1 MATNLAFD
9 SQLLQEAVVI
19 GGFKSKKDAINQ
31 ALREFIQRHKQRE
44 IVDLFGKFPAD
55 TDYDYKKVRPG
66 WDRGQAGTQQL
77 DPHYP

>member
-19 GGFKSKKDAINQ
+19 GGFKSKKEAINQ

-44 IVDLFGKFPAD
+44 IIDLFGKFPAD
-55 TDYDYKKVRPG
+55 TDYDYKKAR
-66 WDRGQAGTQQL
+66 Q
-77 DPHYP
+77 